1 MDKEQIIR
9 LVKDSMEDI
18 LRTIKEYDP
27 DVQYINL
34 SWTTEDDFFNF
45 FTLTGDKDK
54 KLDYLKNNFTK
65 ED

>member
-1 MDKEQIIR
+1 MDKEQIIKA
-9 LVKDSMEDI
+9 VKDSMGDI

-27 DVQYINL
+27 DVHFINI
-34 SWTTEDDFFNF
+34 SWTTEDDFLNF

-54 KLDYLKNNFTK
+54 KLDYLKDNFTK